1 MLQPCNNNVYSKHA
15 TIIAKNPET
24 SDMKSC
30 YGNYI
35 SCFAHSKKKKK
46 NNKCP
51 VHIIQSEIY

>member
-30 YGNYI
+30 YMATT
-35 SCFAHSKKKKK
+35 FHALHTPKKKTI
-46 NNKCP
+46 NAL
-51 VHIIQSEIY
+51 ST

>member
-46 NNKCP
+46 IK
-51 VHIIQSEIY
+51 Q